1 MITSANKKSNNRL
14 VALKK
19 KHKLLNNTIDYLS
32 RSSTGI
38 WEDSKLKQMK
48 TEKLKIKDEIERIK
62 HG

>member
-38 WEDSKLKQMK
+38 WENSKLKQMK